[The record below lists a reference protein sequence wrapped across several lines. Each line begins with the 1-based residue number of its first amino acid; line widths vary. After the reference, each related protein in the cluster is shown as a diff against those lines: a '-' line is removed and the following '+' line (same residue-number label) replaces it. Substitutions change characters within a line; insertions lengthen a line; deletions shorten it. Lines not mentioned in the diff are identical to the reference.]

1 MEEIKYFFSYAR
13 RDSEFVLKLAK
24 ELREAGAILWL
35 DQLDILGGQR
45 WDRAI
50 EEALGACQGMI
61 VVLSPE
67 SLASNNVMDE
77 VSYAL
82 EAGKLVVPIL
92 LRSGTIPF
100 RLRRVQHVDFTAGY
114 DTGFAQLLRSLHI
127 AQRPVRTP
135 PPASNQRVVFPPPR
149 RPTAQKI
156 DTSLPP
162 LPSTSRPSKKQEP
175 QPGASPS
182 LTETVRP
189 KYQSRRIPS
198 AIIMAVLGAIWG
210 GAVVAANGF
219 DPNSW
224 PAGAAIV
231 GLAGAITGLI
241 SGKRLGIIVLAI
253 VGMIIGFS
261 LVAAVVGNQRFV
273 MVNAGVFG
281 VSVGGIVGAFLGA
294 IIKTA
299 RDLSRR

>member
-50 EEALGACQGMI
+50 EEALEACQGVI

-82 EAGKLVVPIL
+82 DQGKLVVPIL

-114 DTGFAQLLRSLHI
+114 DTGFSQLLRSLHI
-127 AQRPVRTP
+127 APGPVRAQ
-135 PPASNQRVVFPPPR
+135 PPASNKHTIFPPPR
-149 RPTAQKI
+149 RPTPQNI
-156 DTSLPP
+156 DAP
-162 LPSTSRPSKKQEP
+162 LPRPPSASRPSKEQEP
-175 QPGASPS
+175 QRDTPVFQA
-182 LTETVRP
+182 ETVRP
-189 KYQSRRIPS
+189 ENPPRRILS
-198 AIIMAVLGAIWG
+198 AIILAVLGAIWG
-210 GAVVAANGF
+210 GAVLAANAY

-224 PAGAAIV
+224 PVGAVFV
-231 GLAGAITGLI
+231 GLAGAITGLL

-253 VGMIIGFS
+253 VGMIIGFG
-261 LVAAVVGNQRFV
+261 LVMAIGGSPRFV
-273 MVNAGVFG
+273 IINAAVFG
-281 VSVGGIVGAFLGA
+281 VSVGGIVGAILGA
-294 IIKTA
+294 II
-299 RDLSRR
+299 RELRNLRR

>member
-1 MEEIKYFFSYAR
+1 MEEITYFFSYAR

-24 ELREAGAILWL
+24 ELREVGAILWL

-127 AQRPVRTP
+127 AQRPVRTQ
-135 PPASNQRVVFPPPR
+135 PPASNQHVVVPPAR
-149 RPTAQKI
+149 RPPVHNFEVPPVRTA
-156 DTSLPP
+156 PP
-162 LPSTSRPSKKQEP
+162 AAARLSKEQAP
-175 QPGASPS
+175 QRDAPAF
-182 LTETVRP
+182 LAATVRLTNP
-189 KYQSRRIPS
+189 TRRILS
-198 AIIMAVLGAIWG
+198 AIVLAVLGAIWG
-210 GAVVAANGF
+210 GAVLMAAE
-219 DPNSW
+219 PRSW
-224 PAGAAIV
+224 PIGAGIV
-231 GLAGAITGLI
+231 GLAGALTGLI
-241 SGKRLGIIVLAI
+241 SGKRLGIIVPAI
-253 VGMIIGFS
+253 VGMIFGFGFW
-261 LVAAVVGNQRFV
+261 AAVEWGNRDGIV
-273 MVNAGVFG
+273 RAAIFG
-281 VSVGGIVGAFLGA
+281 ISIGAIVGAILGV
-294 IIKTA
+294 IIKKLRNLT
-299 RDLSRR
+299 R

>member
-1 MEEIKYFFSYAR
+1 VEEIKYFFSYAR

-24 ELREAGAILWL
+24 ELREAGATLWL

-82 EAGKLVVPIL
+82 EQGKLVVPIL

-114 DTGFAQLLRSLHI
+114 DTGFSQLLRSLHI
-127 AQRPVRTP
+127 AQRRVTTQ
-135 PPASNQRVVFPPPR
+135 PPASNKHIIFSPPR
-149 RPTAQKI
+149 RRPVQNI
-156 DTSLPP
+156 DAPLPP
-162 LPSTSRPSKKQEP
+162 PPSASRPSKEHQA
-175 QPGASPS
+175 QRATAV
-182 LTETVRP
+182 LQAETIRP
-189 KYQSRRIPS
+189 KNPNRRILT
-198 AIIMAVLGAIWG
+198 AIILAVLGAIWG
-210 GAVVAANGF
+210 GAVVAVNGF

-224 PAGAAIV
+224 PAGAGIV

-241 SGKRLGIIVLAI
+241 SGKRFGIIVLAI
-253 VGMIIGFS
+253 VGMIIGFG
-261 LVAAVVGNQRFV
+261 VVMAVGGSPRFV
-273 MVNAGVFG
+273 ISAGVFG
-281 VSVGGIVGAFLGA
+281 VSVGGIVGAIFGV
-294 IIKTA
+294 IIKML
-299 RDLSRR
+299 RNLMR